1 MYQVAWER
9 KSGIPERDHL
19 FLDTW
24 IEVQDWIEC
33 KSQQETDSYTWTV
46 SMVLRRR
53 FDGDLLVPEW
63 LDLDEKGRWINNLN
77 FMMPNN
83 LTSEEIA
90 SSLMSLASRYMEL
103 EDMARAFTYI
113 GRMLAVAD
121 GAQDSAPKG
130 SMH

>member
-1 MYQVAWER
+1 MYQVTWER

-90 SSLMSLASRYMEL
+90 SSLMSLASMYL
-103 EDMARAFTYI
+103 GKKDMALAFTSI
-113 GRMLAVAD
+113 GRMLTVVNE
-121 GAQDSAPKG
+121 AQDSIPKG